1 MKKQLEE
8 LVLCQCENMEHQ
20 MMFRT
25 VTEDG
30 GVFVTFHLCR
40 LPFWKRLIHG
50 IKYIFGYTSRY
61 GDFDEMILRPSDVD
75 KLRKVVEHM
84 DEVEKNFKD
93 GQDKV

>member
-30 GVFVTFHLCR
+30 EVFVTFHLSK
-40 LPFWKRLIHG
+40 LPFLKRLLHG

-75 KLRKVVEHM
+75 KLRKVVQHM
-84 DEVEKNFKD
+84 DEVERNFN